1 MFSMLSLFASML
13 LSIVQYG
20 EEKSL
25 QALVVTSALK
35 ILDCP
40 WRKQYSAR
48 ASTIKTWQ
56 AMKQMNRMNSVFE
69 KWKWNARDI
78 ADKRKIKELRE
89 YRFWNRL

>member
-20 EEKSL
+20 EERSL

-40 WRKQYSAR
+40 WRKQYSA
-48 ASTIKTWQ
+48 AVELQ
-56 AMKQMNRMNSVFE
+56 RMIRRHND
-69 KWKWNARDI
+69 KII
-78 ADKRKIKELRE
+78 AEE
-89 YRFWNRL
+89 FSWMYRLQDRQIC